1 MPQKKPHKQR
11 YAQLSESFLKYLR
24 RHLVGF
30 KHEPARVQVALL
42 GMIMQ
47 APSKFRQHDHYEGWA
62 RFHYQEL
69 EKKFGRG
76 RFKAINQRLGV
87 FHVHQD
93 GGRDDWSVVEGRT
106 KAYQLTDKVTDLRGK
121 FLQSVTRRLTHLL
134 TEDGDI
140 QRTLPSQAVEA
151 KGRDGQTRKGWKG
164 HSVRTD
170 VPVNQGML
178 RLLMD
183 GIQAE
188 KYAQEF
194 GFQQSL
200 FHAPTDPKYLEELD
214 NEVRMAFH
222 LTRNKLAFGVMPHRY
237 MESDS
242 GRLYAKGFNLQNAY
256 RPVRQAALAGCY
268 DYDIENCH
276 YSILEQMAAK
286 FGYQCQA
293 IKHYLSHKNQVR
305 QSLSADL
312 GIKVKDAKQALI
324 ALVYGA
330 TFSED
335 PRHALPKLLG
345 VEKAQ
350 TLYLHPLFLS
360 LGEDVAAARSAILKG
375 HTVVRQTIKN
385 LRGLTMDVR
394 KHDDKQQLAHLLQ
407 GVEAVALE
415 AAHQLYPDHIVLLQ
429 HDGFTSTS
437 LLDNKAIEEA
447 IFQATGYRLEVPAG
461 EIVVCQLDSALD
473 DHSIKNQNE
482 IMLQPSGDAGSSL
495 SLVS

>member
-1 MPQKKPHKQR
+1 MRNKKPHKHR

-30 KHEPARVQVALL
+30 KGEPVSVQVALL

-47 APSKFRQHDHYEGWA
+47 APTKFRQHDHYEGWA
-62 RFHYQEL
+62 RFHYLEL

-93 GGRDDWSVVEGRT
+93 GGRDDWSLVEGRT

-121 FLQSVTRRLTHLL
+121 FLQGVTRRLTHLL

-170 VPVNQGML
+170 VPVNQFML

-194 GFQQSL
+194 GFQQAL
-200 FHAPTDPKYLEELD
+200 FHQPTDPKYLDELD

-222 LTRNKLAFGVMPHRY
+222 LTRNKLAFGVLPHRY
-237 MESDS
+237 VESDS

-256 RPVRQAALAGCY
+256 RPVRQAALHGFY

-276 YSILEQMAAK
+276 YSILEQMAARH
-286 FGYQCQA
+286 GYQCQA
-293 IKHYLSHKNQVR
+293 IKHYLTNKKQVR
-305 QSLSADL
+305 QSLAAELD
-312 GIKVKDAKQALI
+312 IKVKDAKQALI

-330 TFSED
+330 TFSVD
-335 PRHALPKLLG
+335 PHHALPELLG

-350 TLYLHPLFLS
+350 AMYRHPLFLS

-375 HTVVRQTIKN
+375 HPVVRQTIKN

-394 KHDDKQQLAHLLQ
+394 KHDEKQQLAHLLQ
-407 GVEAVALE
+407 GVEVVALE
-415 AAHQLYPDHIVLLQ
+415 AAHKLYPDHIVLLQ
-429 HDGFTSTS
+429 HDGFTATR
-437 LLDNKAIEEA
+437 LLDSKAIEEA

-461 EIVVCQLDSALD
+461 EVVSCQLDAALD
-473 DHSIKNQNE
+473 DHPLKNQNE
-482 IMLQPSGDAGSSL
+482 IRLQANAGAGFAV